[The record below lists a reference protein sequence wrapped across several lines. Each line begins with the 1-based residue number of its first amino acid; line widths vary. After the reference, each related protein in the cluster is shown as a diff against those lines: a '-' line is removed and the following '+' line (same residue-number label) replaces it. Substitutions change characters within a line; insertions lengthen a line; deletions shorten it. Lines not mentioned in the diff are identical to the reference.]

1 MIGKAVGFRIELAVG
16 HTASVARYGD
26 RCRRPRRLC
35 REAFSERGIELP
47 VGRDAR
53 AECDDGRLLGRR
65 RDSQASDRA
74 IGVSRGR
81 GQQSRHAVEHPHG
94 RGSLEQVGGVF
105 EAEFH
110 HRPGPH
116 REQGHV
122 EVRDAAVERQRL
134 GREPRQ
140 PQHNVA
146 VVLPGEHHL
155 KHRCPPGIAACPQQI
170 HHAFEWQL
178 RMSECPKQRGPH
190 PGEQLSKRRIAR
202 QVDADRQRVHEKPDH
217 TSGIWMIAIGV
228 GRAHDKVMGLAP
240 TTEHG
245 HERGEQHRE
254 RGR

>member
-1 MIGKAVGFRIELAVG
+1 MIGKSVGFRIELTVG

-47 VGRDAR
+47 VGHDAR

-94 RGSLEQVGGVF
+94 CGSLEQVGGVF
-105 EAEFH
+105 EAEFDPVRGSH
-110 HRPGPH
+110 CKQR
-116 REQGHV
+116 HV
-122 EVRDAAVERQRL
+122 EVGHAAVERQRL
-134 GREPRQ
+134 GRELRQ

-155 KHRCPPGIAACPQQI
+155 KQRRPPGIAAGTQQF
-170 HHAFEWQL
+170 HHAFERQL
-178 RMSECPKQRGPH
+178 RMSECP
-190 PGEQLSKRRIAR
+190 E
-202 QVDADRQRVHEKPDH
+202 E
-217 TSGIWMIAIGV
+217 
-228 GRAHDKVMGLAP
+228 
-240 TTEHG
+240 
-245 HERGEQHRE
+245 
-254 RGR
+254 